1 MNDFKVTLGAY
12 ASGVIVWT
20 VLICTSAL
28 MIANI
33 VTTYSMTKTI
43 DTMWTE
49 ISYIKETNGQL
60 YDIIREH
67 EYECNS

>member
-1 MNDFKVTLGAY
+1 MNDFKLTLGAY
-12 ASGVIVWT
+12 ASGVVVWT

-49 ISYIKETNGQL
+49 ITYIKETNGQL

-67 EYECNS
+67 EYDCNS

>member
-1 MNDFKVTLGAY
+1 MNDFKLTLGAY
-12 ASGVIVWT
+12 ASGVVVWT

-28 MIANI
+28 MITNI

-49 ISYIKETNGQL
+49 ITYIKETNGQL

-67 EYECNS
+67 EYECKN

>member
-1 MNDFKVTLGAY
+1 MKDFKVSLVAY

-33 VTTYSMTKTI
+33 ATMYNMNKTI
-43 DTMWTE
+43 DTMGTE
-49 ISYIKETNGQL
+49 ISYIKETNSQL
-60 YDIIREH
+60 YGIIREH
-67 EYECNS
+67 EYECSD

>member
-1 MNDFKVTLGAY
+1 MKDFKVTLGAY

-33 VTTYSMTKTI
+33 ATMYNMNKTI

-49 ISYIKETNGQL
+49 ISYIKETNSQL
-60 YDIIREH
+60 YGIIREH
-67 EYECNS
+67 EYECSD

>member
-67 EYECNS
+67 EYECNN

>member
-1 MNDFKVTLGAY
+1 MNDFKLTLGAY

-60 YDIIREH
+60 YGIIREH
-67 EYECNS
+67 EYECSD

>member
-1 MNDFKVTLGAY
+1 MKDFKVTLGAY
-12 ASGVIVWT
+12 ASGVVVWT
-20 VLICTSAL
+20 ILICTSAL

-33 VTTYSMTKTI
+33 ATMYNMNKTI

-67 EYECNS
+67 EYECSN

>member
-49 ISYIKETNGQL
+49 ISYIKETNSQL
-60 YDIIREH
+60 YGIIREH
-67 EYECNS
+67 EYECKN

>member
-1 MNDFKVTLGAY
+1 MNDFKLTLGAY

-49 ISYIKETNGQL
+49 ISYIKETNSQL
-60 YDIIREH
+60 YGIIREH
-67 EYECNS
+67 EYECSD